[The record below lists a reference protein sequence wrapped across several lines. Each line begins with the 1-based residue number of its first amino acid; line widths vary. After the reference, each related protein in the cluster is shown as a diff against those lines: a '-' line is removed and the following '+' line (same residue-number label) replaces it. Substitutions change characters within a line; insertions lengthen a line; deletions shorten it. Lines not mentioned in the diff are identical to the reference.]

1 MGTTPEEYRYYLWR
15 IWVLPL
21 KNMGLPLEY
30 IGTTPEEYGYYPWR
44 MCILPLKN
52 MGLPLEKFIKI
63 KASPPN
69 NSIFFCSTPPL
80 YRNVHNLPLENSMVL
95 NRGRV
100 DIKCKIQS
108 PKLFYSESWHSSVLL
123 RVRTGYFPCV
133 TLHKVPQML
142 ELYRSCWAS
151 EKAQSWQKVSH
162 A

>member
-1 MGTTPEEYRYYLWR
+1 MGTTPEEYRYYPWSSQP
-15 IWVLPL
+15 V
-21 KNMGLPLEY
+21 KNM
-30 IGTTPEEYGYYPWR
+30 GTTPEECAYYPWR
-44 MCILPLKN
+44 IWVYPWRNSWKLK
-52 MGLPLEKFIKI
+52 LHPQK
-63 KASPPN
+63 

-95 NRGRV
+95 NQGRV

-108 PKLFYSESWHSSVLL
+108 SKLFYSESWHSSVLL
-123 RVRTGYFPCV
+123 RVKTGYFPCV

-142 ELYRSCWAS
+142 ELYRSCWAC